1 METKAAW
8 YADRLKKKETIW
20 WKRLMDRQA
29 PYRWKLRS
37 LDLGFVLDIGC
48 GLGRN
53 LDNLAGHGVGVDHNE
68 ECVAEARRRGFV
80 AFTAAEFANSEFA
93 ASKRFDTVLLSHVL
107 EHLTKDEGPK
117 ILAEYLPFVRRPGG
131 KVVLITPQEVG
142 YRSDPT
148 HKTYLG
154 IDALAEM
161 ATNAG
166 LTVVHKA
173 SFPFPPW
180 VGRYLFPYNENVLVA
195 STT

>member
-29 PYRWKLRS
+29 PYRWKLQS
-37 LDLGFVLDIGC
+37 LDLGFVLDVGC

-53 LDNLAGHGVGVDHNE
+53 LDNLGGHGVGVDHNE

-80 AFTAAEFANSEFA
+80 AFTASEFEKSEFA
-93 ASKRFDTVLLSHVL
+93 VSKRFDSLLLSHVL
-107 EHLTKDEGPK
+107 EHLTGDEGRQ
-117 ILAEYLPFVRRPGG
+117 IITEYLRYIRRPGG

-154 IDALAEM
+154 LSDLARIANE
-161 ATNAG
+161 AG
-166 LTVVHKA
+166 LQVVHTA

-180 VGRYLFPYNENVLVA
+180 VGRYLFPYNENVLV
-195 STT
+195 SQTM